1 MKNAKE
7 IESEHNEI
15 GTPQGGVISPL
26 LCNIALH
33 GMETELM
40 KAFSR
45 YGVKVIRYADD
56 FIVTGRKLEDIHK
69 SKEIINDFLKAV
81 GLELSEEKTRIGHT
95 MFPIE
100 QGRAKPGLEFLGFH
114 FRNIRTSIHRGVKT
128 TRGVKQ
134 NFRQISSPSLD
145 SVKNHKI
152 EVRDILKKYKN
163 APRTAV
169 ISALS
174 LKIQGWTRYYSIT
187 KCSIYFSSMDKWLF

>member
-1 MKNAKE
+1 MKNVKE

-15 GTPQGGVISPL
+15 GAPQGGVISPF

-33 GMETELM
+33 GMETELL
-40 KAFSR
+40 KRFSR
-45 YGVKVIRYADD
+45 YGVKIIRYADD
-56 FIVTGRKLEDIHK
+56 FVVTGSKLEDIHK

-81 GLELSEEKTRIGHT
+81 GLELSEKKTRIGHT

-100 QGRAKPGLEFLGFH
+100 GGRAKPGLEFLGFH

-128 TRGVKQ
+128 TRGAKQ
-134 NFRQISSPSLD
+134 TFRQISSPSLD
-145 SVKNHKI
+145 SVENHKI
-152 EVRDILKKYKN
+152 EIRDILRKYKN

-187 KCSIYFSSMDKWLF
+187 KCSRYFSSMDKWLF